1 MAAMARIHRMH
12 IGLFDWVEH
21 AETLSPAAV
30 FQHKLELAEAADKA
44 GFHACL
50 LAEHQG
56 TPLSID
62 ASPSVLLSAMIQRT
76 KRLRLGA
83 LTFCLP
89 WYDPYR
95 FYNEV
100 CMLDQLSGGRLE
112 LGVGRGVSPIEA
124 TIFGMQD
131 PEASRER
138 YREVLEVFFEAC
150 KGPRLNFNGKR
161 FRYRDVE
168 LFNRPVQEPYPPLWF
183 PSSSKDSIEFTGS
196 HGYHTAIISS
206 HAEARARFAQYR
218 EVWERHRN
226 DPGRH
231 NAHVARPFLARTQHL
246 VISENEREALDAG
259 VAAYETWKAHLHYL
273 TRKHGRP
280 DVIPLDP
287 FAESSV
293 MKLIA
298 GTPQQVTRKLQDVI
312 RESGMNYLLCV
323 FSFGSL
329 PPAAAMRSL
338 ELFARDVMPIIIGP
352 EEA

>member
-1 MAAMARIHRMH
+1 MH
-12 IGLFDWVEH
+12 VSIFDWVE
-21 AETLSPAAV
+21 ASERLSPGEVYAHRL
-30 FQHKLELAEAADKA
+30 QMAEAADGA
-44 GFHACL
+44 GFHAYM

-62 ASPSVLLSAMIQRT
+62 ASPSLLLAAMSQRT
-76 KRLRLGA
+76 RRLRLGA

-100 CMLDQLSGGRLE
+100 CMLDHLSGGRLE

-124 TIFGMQD
+124 QIFGMQD
-131 PEASRER
+131 VETSRAR
-138 YREVLEVFFEAC
+138 YRETLDFFFQAC
-150 KGPRLNFNGKR
+150 ASPVVK
-161 FRYRDVE
+161 YRGVDVE
-168 LFNRPVQEPYPPLWF
+168 LHNKPVQKPYPPLWF
-183 PSSSKDSIEFTGS
+183 PSSNKDSIEFTGR

-206 HAEARARFAQYR
+206 PAEAKARFAQYR
-218 EVWERHRN
+218 EVWERHRS

-246 VISENEREALDAG
+246 VISQNEREAIDAG
-259 VAAYETWKAHLHYL
+259 VAAYATWKGHLHHL

-280 DVIPLDP
+280 DVMPLDP
-287 FAESSV
+287 FAEGSV
-293 MKLIA
+293 MRLIA
-298 GTPQQVTRKLQDVI
+298 GTSRQVTEKLKEVI
-312 RESGMNYLLCV
+312 GQSGMNHLLCV

-329 PPAAAMRSL
+329 PPAMAMRSL
-338 ELFARDVMPIIIGP
+338 ELFAREVMPSIIGT

>member
-1 MAAMARIHRMH
+1 MNVGI
-12 IGLFDWVEH
+12 FDWVEASERLAPGEVYAH
-21 AETLSPAAV
+21 RL
-30 FQHKLELAEAADKA
+30 QMAEAADKA
-44 GFHACL
+44 GFHAYM

-62 ASPSVLLSAMIQRT
+62 ASPSLLLAAMSQRT
-76 KRLRLGA
+76 RRLRLGA

-100 CMLDQLSGGRLE
+100 CMLDHLSGGRLE

-124 TIFGMQD
+124 QIFGMQD
-131 PEASRER
+131 IETSRAHYRKTLDFFFQACASPVVK
-138 YREVLEVFFEAC
+138 YRGV
-150 KGPRLNFNGKR
+150 
-161 FRYRDVE
+161 DVE
-168 LFNRPVQEPYPPLWF
+168 LHNKPVQKPYPPLWF
-183 PSSSKDSIEFTGS
+183 PSSSKDSIEFTGR

-218 EVWERHRN
+218 EVWEKHKG

-246 VISENEREALDAG
+246 VISQNEKEAIDFG
-259 VAAYETWKAHLHYL
+259 VSAYETWKGHLHHL

-287 FAESSV
+287 FAEGSV
-293 MKLIA
+293 MRLIA
-298 GTPQQVTRKLQDVI
+298 GTPKAVLSQLQSVVKETD
-312 RESGMNYLLCV
+312 MNYLLCV

-329 PPAAAMRSL
+329 PPAMAMRSL
-338 ELFARDVMPIIIGP
+338 ELFAREVMPSIIGAK
-352 EEA
+352 EA

>member
-1 MAAMARIHRMH
+1 MNVGI
-12 IGLFDWVEH
+12 FDWVEASERLAPGEVYAH
-21 AETLSPAAV
+21 RL
-30 FQHKLELAEAADKA
+30 QMAEAADKA
-44 GFHACL
+44 GFHAYM

-62 ASPSVLLSAMIQRT
+62 ASPSLLLAAMSQRT
-76 KRLRLGA
+76 RRLRLGA

-100 CMLDQLSGGRLE
+100 CMLDHLSGGRLE

-124 TIFGMQD
+124 QIFGMQD
-131 PEASRER
+131 IETSRAHYRKTLDFFFQACASPVVR
-138 YREVLEVFFEAC
+138 YRGV
-150 KGPRLNFNGKR
+150 
-161 FRYRDVE
+161 DVE
-168 LFNRPVQEPYPPLWF
+168 LYNKPVQKPYPPLWF
-183 PSSSKDSIEFTGS
+183 PSSNKDSIEFTGR

-206 HAEARARFAQYR
+206 HAEAKARFAQYR

-226 DPGRH
+226 DPDRH
-231 NAHVARPFLARTQHL
+231 NAHVARPYLARTQHL
-246 VISENEREALDAG
+246 VISDNEKEAIDFG
-259 VAAYETWKAHLHYL
+259 VAAYEAWKGHLHHL
-273 TRKHGRP
+273 TRKQGRP

-293 MKLIA
+293 MRLIA
-298 GTPQQVTRKLQDVI
+298 GTPQTVLSQLQSVVK
-312 RESGMNYLLCV
+312 ETGMNYLLCV

-329 PPAAAMRSL
+329 PPAMAMRSL
-338 ELFARDVMPIIIGP
+338 ELFAREVMPSIIGT

>member
-1 MAAMARIHRMH
+1 MQVGI
-12 IGLFDWVEH
+12 FDWVEASERLAPGEVYAH
-21 AETLSPAAV
+21 RL
-30 FQHKLELAEAADKA
+30 QMAEAADKA
-44 GFHACL
+44 GFHAYM

-62 ASPSVLLSAMIQRT
+62 ASPGLLLAAMSQRT
-76 KRLRLGA
+76 RRLRLGA

-100 CMLDQLSGGRLE
+100 CMLDHLSGGRLE

-124 TIFGMQD
+124 QIFGMQD
-131 PEASRER
+131 IETSRAHYRKALDFFFQACASPVVK
-138 YREVLEVFFEAC
+138 YRGV
-150 KGPRLNFNGKR
+150 
-161 FRYRDVE
+161 DVE
-168 LFNRPVQEPYPPLWF
+168 LYNKPVQNPYPPLWF
-183 PSSSKDSIEFTGS
+183 PSSSKDSIEFTGR

-218 EVWERHRN
+218 EVWEKHKG

-246 VISENEREALDAG
+246 VISENEKEAIDFG
-259 VAAYETWKAHLHYL
+259 VSAYETWKGHLHYL

-287 FAESSV
+287 FAEGSV
-293 MKLIA
+293 MRLIA
-298 GTPQQVTRKLQDVI
+298 GTPKTVLGQLQSVVN
-312 RESGMNYLLCV
+312 ETGMNYLLCV

-329 PPAAAMRSL
+329 PPAMAMRSL
-338 ELFARDVMPIIIGP
+338 ELFAREVMPSIIGT

>member
-1 MAAMARIHRMH
+1 MH
-12 IGLFDWVEH
+12 VGIFDWVEH
-21 AETLSPAAV
+21 SDTLSPGQV
-30 FQHKLELAEAADKA
+30 FDHKLELAAAADKA
-44 GFHACL
+44 GFHGYL

-62 ASPSVLLSAMIQRT
+62 ASPSLLLAAMSQRT
-76 KRLRLGA
+76 RRLRLGA

-100 CMLDQLSGGRLE
+100 CMLDHLSGGRLE

-124 TIFGMQD
+124 QIFGMQD
-131 PEASRER
+131 IETSRAHYRRTLDFFFQACANPVVR
-138 YREVLEVFFEAC
+138 YRGV
-150 KGPRLNFNGKR
+150 
-161 FRYRDVE
+161 DVE
-168 LFNRPVQEPYPPLWF
+168 LYNKPVQKPYPPLWF
-183 PSSSKDSIEFTGS
+183 PSSSKDSVDFTGR

-206 HAEARARFAQYR
+206 HAEAKARFAQYR

-246 VISENEREALDAG
+246 VISEDEKDAVDAG
-259 VAAYETWKAHLHYL
+259 VSAYETWKGHLHHL
-273 TRKHGRP
+273 TRKQGRP

-287 FAESSV
+287 FAEGSV
-293 MKLIA
+293 MRLIA
-298 GTPQQVTRKLQDVI
+298 GTSQQVTEKLKDVI
-312 RESGMNYLLCV
+312 RQSGMNYLLCV

-329 PPAAAMRSL
+329 PPAMAMRSL
-338 ELFARDVMPIIIGP
+338 ELFAREVMPIIIRP